1 MHIGHFGSRTS
12 SVPEPIHPL
21 ALRHQL
27 CCAVCPAGAWQQFI
41 APILPILPIG
51 ADGFPSLCREEA
63 DFRPMVCIAVK
74 NIL

>member
-41 APILPILPIG
+41 APILPIG
-51 ADGFPSLCREEA
+51 ADGFPSRCEEEA
-63 DFRPMVCIAVK
+63 DFRPIVCIVVK